1 MFIGMVK
8 SQSWTGNINRTRPTS
23 ENCGKNPV
31 LENLNFD
38 QEYKNATR
46 NSGSMSA
53 KTSPQHR
60 ECDKNNLQIHSEN
73 TSSYSRVHRSNS
85 DYSIVNVISPQTQP
99 FQRLAKIKERHP
111 NDPLIDLGNDDST
124 KSNSHPLTKVSIL
137 EAFDPLVDGNEEE
150 STIARDTDKV
160 TTEHIRK
167 TSIGRDDYSD
177 DESEPIYYASST
189 VSDSSFYETYDP
201 FDYMSL
207 SKSSCSAGPSRSKHA
222 EIKEPS
228 IRESI
233 NTRTPSKKHMR
244 HPSIDSGAAAAKTIE
259 RRKKMKADYE
269 NVVKIKK
276 AASLNSENNSSF
288 EIYSSVDEKFKEP
301 NNGSILSLF
310 KEEKDIAADKET
322 AAFTEMVCQ
331 IRKQWNSSDIN
342 SNSGIVVSSRIETSY
357 PPGETVKLFVY
368 LPAKFG
374 KEKFVFTCDVSSSI
388 EHIITNVVVDMIVD
402 KQSQENRVS
411 FDGEVFQYM
420 LRVKDSCEYLRNDS
434 LLKDYEYVHFC
445 YKLDKDIEFV
455 LEPTDNIHR
464 PFQRTKDDDVNDSN
478 VQVKDINTLDH
489 CKKLSYDE
497 LKVLLDIFEKEAARM
512 QKGCD
517 HLASSSDTN
526 VMSQLRP
533 QKVLQSVK
541 AICKYLGEIETIDI
555 KEYCDKLSLQC
566 LQFDKAKGNEEPS
579 GKLRP
584 EILNE
589 LGEHYATVVLK
600 NDSSKILDEH
610 AESIKLTIT
619 DLKETVQ
626 KLIEIYIKTF
636 RVNFSLYK
644 ASAFEDSIAKETID
658 IFETLVARV
667 CVLHRLNPNWLSY
680 DDFAVRMQIFH
691 GTCPIAE
698 PPLTPFYSKSESFYE
713 NVVFDSWLESQTLRI
728 CGLPREARLVFTL
741 IGRQQQKIENE
752 NSNRK
757 SGEMVNVMEELGSAS
772 LQLFNYE
779 LLLAQGTFL
788 LPIWPPGAEKVGPAP
803 DSGSHPSLD
812 SCPLITIELPE
823 LESVVKFPENIPAQQ
838 PTTDATG
845 SAYDF
850 EALDYNTQQQLLDI
864 CGQDIMT
871 FTELPAHEKE
881 ILWEKRYYL
890 KNIPGALPKV
900 LLSAHSWDFACLP
913 GLYGLLEYYNKPDAM
928 DILQLFLPC
937 FPDIKV
943 RQTAID
949 WLSNKVL
956 DDDMV
961 DFLPQLLEALKLE
974 TWTTSPLAKLLLSRS
989 LATPR
994 LAHSLYWLLTQSLPG
1009 SSPQNTTVDPTE
1021 VSSSV
1026 EVARYRRRLQMMMR
1040 ALKFICG
1047 EALRNA
1053 FLKQQVLLQHLNLAA
1068 QEVKRVKDSSKSTV
1082 VFHHMEALS
1091 NHLLRNQTP
1100 IPLSLAFISCG
1111 IDVSASSYFSSNTFP
1126 LKIAFLSEPEKQ
1138 SKLRHDFGTNVP
1150 RSVCDAIYK
1159 VGDDLR
1165 QDQLTIQMIRVMDK
1179 LWLKEGLDMKMIT
1192 FKCVP
1197 TGDRQGIVEMVTD
1210 ARTLKEIQVSG
1221 GRGVTGSFKD
1231 TPVADWL
1238 KKNNST
1244 TLEFEKAKDNFT
1256 RSCAGYSI
1264 ATYLLGICDRHNDNI
1279 MVKKSGHIFHI
1290 GKYGQSNMFLLVKPN
1305 LN

>member
-1 MFIGMVK
+1 MVK
-8 SQSWTGNINRTRPTS
+8 SQSWTGNINRSRPSS
-23 ENCGKNPV
+23 EHCGKNPIS
-31 LENLNFD
+31 ENLRFD
-38 QEYKNATR
+38 KGYKNATQ

-60 ECDKNNLQIHSEN
+60 ECDKNNSPIHSEN
-73 TSSYSRVHRSNS
+73 TMSYSRVHRSSS
-85 DYSIVNVISPQTQP
+85 DYSIVNVISPQTEP
-99 FQRLAKIKERHP
+99 SQRLAKIKERHP
-111 NDPLIDLGNDDST
+111 NDPLIDLGNDDSST
-124 KSNSHPLTKVSIL
+124 SNSHPLTKVSIL

-150 STIARDTDKV
+150 STIARDSNKV
-160 TTEHIRK
+160 SAEHKRK
-167 TSIGRDDYSD
+167 TSIARDDYSD

-207 SKSSCSAGPSRSKHA
+207 SKSSCSTGPSRSRHA
-222 EIKEPS
+222 EIKESS
-228 IRESI
+228 ICESI

-269 NVVKIKK
+269 HVVKIKK
-276 AASLNSENNSSF
+276 AASLSSENKPSF
-288 EIYSSVDEKFKEP
+288 EIYSRVDEKLKEP

-322 AAFTEMVCQ
+322 AAFTEMVCH

-342 SNSGIVVSSRIETSY
+342 SNSGIVISSRIETSY
-357 PPGETVKLFVY
+357 PPRETVKLFVY

-374 KEKFVFTCDVSSSI
+374 IEKTVFTCDVSSSI
-388 EHIITNVVVDMIVD
+388 EHIISNVVVDMIVD

-411 FDGEVFQYM
+411 FDGELFQYM

-464 PFQRTKDDDVNDSN
+464 PFQRTKDDDVNDCN

-600 NDSSKILDEH
+600 NDSSKILEEH
-610 AESIKLTIT
+610 AESIKLTLI

-636 RVNFSLYK
+636 RVNFSLCK

-823 LESVVKFPENIPAQQ
+823 LESFVKFPENIPAQP

-850 EALDYNTQQQLLDI
+850 EALDYNTQQQLL
-864 CGQDIMT
+864 CKRKFCYKAGKLFKPVQKHFKSKQPFLLCANCRHT
-871 FTELPAHEKE
+871 FFAKHFC
-881 ILWEKRYYL
+881 ILFVHHKYL
-890 KNIPGALPKV
+890 VQKSKYQHRFN
-900 LLSAHSWDFACLP
+900 
-913 GLYGLLEYYNKPDAM
+913 LYW
-928 DILQLFLPC
+928 C
-937 FPDIKV
+937 PDII
-943 RQTAID
+943 QT
-949 WLSNKVL
+949 
-956 DDDMV
+956 
-961 DFLPQLLEALKLE
+961 
-974 TWTTSPLAKLLLSRS
+974 
-989 LATPR
+989 
-994 LAHSLYWLLTQSLPG
+994 
-1009 SSPQNTTVDPTE
+1009 
-1021 VSSSV
+1021 
-1026 EVARYRRRLQMMMR
+1026 
-1040 ALKFICG
+1040 
-1047 EALRNA
+1047 
-1053 FLKQQVLLQHLNLAA
+1053 
-1068 QEVKRVKDSSKSTV
+1068 KSTYQRTNL
-1082 VFHHMEALS
+1082 EL
-1091 NHLLRNQTP
+1091 
-1100 IPLSLAFISCG
+1100 
-1111 IDVSASSYFSSNTFP
+1111 
-1126 LKIAFLSEPEKQ
+1126 IA
-1138 SKLRHDFGTNVP
+1138 
-1150 RSVCDAIYK
+1150 
-1159 VGDDLR
+1159 
-1165 QDQLTIQMIRVMDK
+1165 
-1179 LWLKEGLDMKMIT
+1179 
-1192 FKCVP
+1192 
-1197 TGDRQGIVEMVTD
+1197 
-1210 ARTLKEIQVSG
+1210 
-1221 GRGVTGSFKD
+1221 
-1231 TPVADWL
+1231 
-1238 KKNNST
+1238 
-1244 TLEFEKAKDNFT
+1244 
-1256 RSCAGYSI
+1256 
-1264 ATYLLGICDRHNDNI
+1264 LGICTFF
-1279 MVKKSGHIFHI
+1279 KLQFG
-1290 GKYGQSNMFLLVKPN
+1290 
-1305 LN
+1305 